1 MKAAAAEPEPP
12 GVAPFPWRE
21 AMHAGLCLLRLE
33 PAAFWSLTPAE
44 FAAMTGQFGHSQ
56 DVLKRSELAALMAL
70 YPD

>member
-1 MKAAAAEPEPP
+1 
-12 GVAPFPWRE
+12 
-21 AMHAGLCLLRLE
+21 MHAGLCLLRLE